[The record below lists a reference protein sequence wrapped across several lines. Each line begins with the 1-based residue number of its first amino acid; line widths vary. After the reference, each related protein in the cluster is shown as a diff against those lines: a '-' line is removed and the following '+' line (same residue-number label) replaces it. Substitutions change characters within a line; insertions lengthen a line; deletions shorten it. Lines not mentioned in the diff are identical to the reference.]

1 MLTITVPACN
11 REDWDEINNEFVYVN
26 FPEKTIAL
34 EHSLVSLSKWEA
46 KWEKPFLGKQD
57 KTKEEALDYVR
68 CMTITQNIDPIIY
81 AHLGSDNIEK
91 INRYIDAKMTA
102 TVITDRRP
110 NRPNRE
116 TYTSELL
123 YYYMIVYGI
132 PFECQKWHLNR
143 LLTLISICNIKNQSD
158 NKMTQKETIARNKE
172 INEMNRK
179 KYKSKG

>member
-26 FPEKTIAL
+26 FPEKTITL

-57 KTKEEALDYVR
+57 KTKEEALDYIR
-68 CMTITQNIDPIIY
+68 CMTITQNIDPVIY
-81 AHLGSDNIEK
+81 EHLGSDNIEK

-102 TVITDRRP
+102 TTITDRRLNKP
-110 NRPNRE
+110 NHE
-116 TYTSELL
+116 IFTSELL
-123 YYYMIVYGI
+123 YYYMIAYGI

-143 LLTLISICNIKNQSD
+143 LLMLISICSIKNQTD
-158 NKMTQKETIARNKE
+158 NKMSKKEIYDRNRA
-172 INEMNRK
+172 INEMNRQK
-179 KYKSKG
+179 FKSKG